1 MRLCS
6 RGRELQARACVVLR
20 MKTHFT
26 GWRLEPRERRALL
39 AEFRPVYADVIA
51 DHVTLEGPS
60 VAKPEPPPDVEAEIV
75 GTVDD
80 GKGVQALVVEI
91 DGTTHRPDGGI
102 YHITW
107 SIDRK
112 RGRKPVHS
120 NDAIAHLG
128 WQALPRPRRIRL
140 QPARRR

>member
-1 MRLCS
+1 M
-6 RGRELQARACVVLR
+6 
-20 MKTHFT
+20 MNTNFT
-26 GWRLEPRERRALL
+26 GWLLEPRERRSLL
-39 AEFRPVYADVIA
+39 AEFRPAYADVIA
-51 DHVTLEGPS
+51 DHVTLQNTPAA
-60 VAKPEPPPDVEAEIV
+60 VHIPPQVDAAII

-80 GKGVQALVVEI
+80 GNGVQALIVEI
-91 DGTTHRPDGGI
+91 DGTAYRPDGGI

-128 WQALPRPRRIRL
+128 WQAVLRPRRIHLRPKL
-140 QPARRR
+140 H